1 MNAQDIRGKAF
12 VLGKQIK
19 ELVQQ
24 FEDETDTTVTDIAL
38 ARIDEFS
45 LSPTRRRALGFVH
58 VGVRVL

>member
-12 VLGKQIK
+12 ALGEQIK

-38 ARIDEFS
+38 ARLDEIS
-45 LSPTRRRALGFVH
+45 LLPTRRRALGFVQ